1 MLKINN
7 VIVMEIIIIIILIL
21 VNGFLSMSEMAVVSA
36 RKSKLETDAK
46 KGSKSAKAALELAD
60 NPDNFFST
68 LQIGITLIGIL
79 TGLFSGEAFAAD
91 LSVYVAKISF
101 LSPYA
106 YLISKALIVIL
117 VTYLTL
123 VIGELV
129 PKRLGMAKAES
140 IAKFI
145 AKPMMFLSKLTYP
158 LVWILAKS
166 SALISNILGLN
177 KTKDSPVTEEEI
189 KAMMKESLNDGELD
203 EAEHDIVERVFDLG
217 DRKISSIM
225 THRSELVTVDIND
238 TKEIL
243 IRKIEGNLYNTY
255 PVVSGKLDNIVGFVN
270 LKSLFVAVQKDDFSL
285 KNIVTKTFYLPE
297 NMNLNKALEFFK
309 KERIKSALIT
319 DEFGCVIG
327 IVSLKDIMEAIVGE
341 MLEEDELAD
350 IIEREDGTFIVDGR
364 YSFYDFLAY
373 FDKEYMFDDDINFNT
388 ISGLIIDI
396 LEEIPQEGQ
405 KVRWHD
411 FTFEIMDMDAARIDK
426 VLVHKVKED

>member
-1 MLKINN
+1 
-7 VIVMEIIIIIILIL
+7 MEIIIIIILIL

-106 YLISKALIVIL
+106 YMISKAIIVIL

-145 AKPMMFLSKLTYP
+145 AKPMMFLSKLAYP

-225 THRSELVTVDIND
+225 THRSELVTLDIND
-238 TKEIL
+238 TKETL

-270 LKSLFVAVQKDDFSL
+270 LKALFVAVQKDDFSL
-285 KNIVTKTFYLPE
+285 KNIVAKAFYLPE

-319 DEFGCVIG
+319 DEFGCVVG

-350 IIEREDGTFIVDGR
+350 IIEREDGTFIIDGR

>member
-1 MLKINN
+1 
-7 VIVMEIIIIIILIL
+7 MEIIIIIILIL

-106 YLISKALIVIL
+106 YMISKALIVIL

-145 AKPMMFLSKLTYP
+145 AKPMMFLSKLAYP

-238 TKEIL
+238 TKETL

-270 LKSLFVAVQKDDFSL
+270 LKALFVAVQKDDFSL
-285 KNIVTKTFYLPE
+285 KNIVAKAFYLPE

-319 DEFGCVIG
+319 DEFGCVVG

-350 IIEREDGTFIVDGR
+350 IIEREDGTFIIDGR

>member
-1 MLKINN
+1 
-7 VIVMEIIIIIILIL
+7 MEIIIIIILIL

-145 AKPMMFLSKLTYP
+145 AKPMMFLSKLAYP

-238 TKEIL
+238 TKETL

-270 LKSLFVAVQKDDFSL
+270 LKALFVAVQKDDFSL

-319 DEFGCVIG
+319 DEFGCVVG

-350 IIEREDGTFIVDGR
+350 IIEREDGTFIIDGR

-373 FDKEYMFDDDINFNT
+373 FDKEYLFDDDINFNT

>member
-1 MLKINN
+1 
-7 VIVMEIIIIIILIL
+7 MEIIIIIILIL

-36 RKSKLETDAK
+36 RRTKLETDAK
-46 KGSKSAKAALELAD
+46 KGSKSAKSALELAD
-60 NPDNFFST
+60 NPDNFLST

-91 LSVYVAKISF
+91 LSVYVEKISF
-101 LSPYA
+101 LEPYA
-106 YLISKALIVIL
+106 YGISKAIIVIL

-145 AKPMMFLSKLTYP
+145 ARPMMMLSKIAYP

-166 SALISNILGLN
+166 SSFISKILGLN
-177 KTKDSPVTEEEI
+177 KTKDSPVTEAEI
-189 KAMMKESLNDGELD
+189 KAMMKESLDDGELD

-225 THRSELVTVDIND
+225 THRSELVAIDIND
-238 TKEIL
+238 SKEVL
-243 IRKIEGNLYNTY
+243 KRKVEAHLYNTY
-255 PVVSGKLDNIVGFVN
+255 PVISGKLDNIVGFVH
-270 LKSLFVAVQKDDFSL
+270 LKSLFVTVTKDDFSL
-285 KNIVTKTFYLPE
+285 EKIVTRAFYLPE
-297 NMNLNKALEFFK
+297 NMNVNKALEFFK

-319 DEFGCVIG
+319 DEFGCIIG

-350 IIEREDGTFIVDGR
+350 IIKREDGTYIVDGR
-364 YSFYDFLAY
+364 YSFYDFLAH
-373 FDKEYMFDDDINFNT
+373 FDEEELFDEDVNFNT

-396 LEEIPQEGQ
+396 LQEIPSEGQ
-405 KVRWHD
+405 KVRWNN
-411 FTFEIMDMDAARIDK
+411 FTFEVVDMDAARIDK
-426 VLVHKVKED
+426 VLVTIEEQE

>member
-1 MLKINN
+1 
-7 VIVMEIIIIIILIL
+7 MEIIIIIILIL

-166 SALISNILGLN
+166 SALISNVLGLN
-177 KTKDSPVTEEEI
+177 NTKDSPVTEEEI

-238 TKEIL
+238 TKETL

-270 LKSLFVAVQKDDFSL
+270 LKALFVAVQKDDFSL

-373 FDKEYMFDDDINFNT
+373 FDKEYLFDDDINFNT

>member
-1 MLKINN
+1 
-7 VIVMEIIIIIILIL
+7 MEIIIIIILIL

-101 LSPYA
+101 LSPYS
-106 YLISKALIVIL
+106 YMISKALIVIL

-145 AKPMMFLSKLTYP
+145 AKPMMFLSKLAYP

-238 TKEIL
+238 TKETL

-270 LKSLFVAVQKDDFSL
+270 LKALFVAVQKDDFSL
-285 KNIVTKTFYLPE
+285 KNIVAKAFYLPE

-319 DEFGCVIG
+319 DEFGCVVG

-350 IIEREDGTFIVDGR
+350 IIEREDGTFIIDGR

-373 FDKEYMFDDDINFNT
+373 FDKEYLFDDDINFNT

>member
-1 MLKINN
+1 
-7 VIVMEIIIIIILIL
+7 MEIIIIIILIL

-91 LSVYVAKISF
+91 LSVYVARISF

-106 YLISKALIVIL
+106 YMISKALIVIL

-145 AKPMMFLSKLTYP
+145 AKPMMFLSKLAYP

-225 THRSELVTVDIND
+225 THRSELVTLDIND
-238 TKEIL
+238 TKETL

-285 KNIVTKTFYLPE
+285 KNIVAKAFYLPE

-319 DEFGCVIG
+319 DEFGCVVG

-350 IIEREDGTFIVDGR
+350 IIEREDGTFIIDGR

-373 FDKEYMFDDDINFNT
+373 FDKEDLFDDDINFNT

>member
-106 YLISKALIVIL
+106 YMISKALIVIL

-145 AKPMMFLSKLTYP
+145 AKPMMFLSKLAYP

-225 THRSELVTVDIND
+225 THRSELVTLDIND
-238 TKEIL
+238 TKETL

-270 LKSLFVAVQKDDFSL
+270 LKALFVAVQKDDFSL
-285 KNIVTKTFYLPE
+285 KNIVAKAFYLPE

-319 DEFGCVIG
+319 DEFGCVVG

-350 IIEREDGTFIVDGR
+350 IIEREDGTFIIDGR

-373 FDKEYMFDDDINFNT
+373 FDKEYLFDDDINFNT

>member
-1 MLKINN
+1 
-7 VIVMEIIIIIILIL
+7 
-21 VNGFLSMSEMAVVSA
+21 MSEMAVVSA
-36 RKSKLETDAK
+36 RRTKLETDAK
-46 KGSKSAKAALELAD
+46 KGSKSAKSALELAD
-60 NPDNFFST
+60 NPDNFLST

-91 LSVYVAKISF
+91 LSVYVEKISF
-101 LSPYA
+101 LEPYA
-106 YLISKALIVIL
+106 YGISKAVIVIL

-145 AKPMMFLSKLTYP
+145 ARPMMMISKIAYP

-166 SALISNILGLN
+166 SSFISKILGLN
-177 KTKDSPVTEEEI
+177 KTKDSPVTEAEI
-189 KAMMKESLNDGELD
+189 KAMMKESLDDGELD

-225 THRSELVTVDIND
+225 THRSELVAIDIND
-238 TKEIL
+238 SKEVL
-243 IRKIEGNLYNTY
+243 KRKVEAHLYNTY
-255 PVVSGKLDNIVGFVN
+255 PVISGKLDNIVGFVH
-270 LKSLFVAVQKDDFSL
+270 LKSLFVTVTKDDFSL
-285 KNIVTKTFYLPE
+285 EKIVTRAFYLPE
-297 NMNLNKALEFFK
+297 NMNVNKALEFFK

-319 DEFGCVIG
+319 DEFGCIIG

-350 IIEREDGTFIVDGR
+350 IIKREDGTYIVDGR
-364 YSFYDFLAY
+364 YSFYDFLAH
-373 FDKEYMFDDDINFNT
+373 FDEEELFDEDVNFNT

-396 LEEIPQEGQ
+396 LQEIPSEGQ
-405 KVRWHD
+405 KVRWNN
-411 FTFEIMDMDAARIDK
+411 FTFEVVDMDAARIDK
-426 VLVHKVKED
+426 VLVTIEEQE

>member
-1 MLKINN
+1 
-7 VIVMEIIIIIILIL
+7 MEIIIIIVLIFI
-21 VNGFLSMSEMAVVSA
+21 NGFLSMSEMAVVSA
-36 RKSKLETDAK
+36 RRTKLETDAK
-46 KGSKSAKAALELAD
+46 KGSKSAKSALELAD
-60 NPDNFFST
+60 NPDNFLST

-91 LSVYVAKISF
+91 LSVYVEKISF
-101 LSPYA
+101 LEPYA
-106 YLISKALIVIL
+106 YGISKAIIVIL

-145 AKPMMFLSKLTYP
+145 ARPMMMLSKIAYP

-166 SALISNILGLN
+166 SSFISKILGLN
-177 KTKDSPVTEEEI
+177 KTKDSPVTEAEI
-189 KAMMKESLNDGELD
+189 KAMMKESLDDGELD

-225 THRSELVTVDIND
+225 THRSELVAIDIND
-238 TKEIL
+238 SKEVL
-243 IRKIEGNLYNTY
+243 KRKVEAHLYNTY
-255 PVVSGKLDNIVGFVN
+255 PVISGKLDNIVGFVH
-270 LKSLFVAVQKDDFSL
+270 LKSLFVTVTKDDFSL
-285 KNIVTKTFYLPE
+285 EKIVTRAFYLPE
-297 NMNLNKALEFFK
+297 NMNVNKALEFFK

-319 DEFGCVIG
+319 DEFGCIIG

-350 IIEREDGTFIVDGR
+350 IIKREDGTYIVDGR
-364 YSFYDFLAY
+364 YSFYDFLAH
-373 FDKEYMFDDDINFNT
+373 FDEEELFDEDVNFNT

-396 LEEIPQEGQ
+396 LQEIPSEGQ
-405 KVRWHD
+405 KVRWNN
-411 FTFEIMDMDAARIDK
+411 FTFEVVDMDAARIDK
-426 VLVHKVKED
+426 VLVTIEEE

>member
-1 MLKINN
+1 
-7 VIVMEIIIIIILIL
+7 MEIIIIIILIL

-60 NPDNFFST
+60 NPDNFLST

-91 LSVYVAKISF
+91 LSIYVAKISF

-145 AKPMMFLSKLTYP
+145 AKPMMFLSKLAYP

-225 THRSELVTVDIND
+225 THRSELVTLDIND
-238 TKEIL
+238 TKETL
-243 IRKIEGNLYNTY
+243 ISKIEGNLYNTY

-270 LKSLFVAVQKDDFSL
+270 LKALFVAVQKDDFSL
-285 KNIVTKTFYLPE
+285 KNIVTKAFYLPE

-309 KERIKSALIT
+309 KERIKSALII
-319 DEFGCVIG
+319 DEFGCVVG

>member
-1 MLKINN
+1 
-7 VIVMEIIIIIILIL
+7 MEIIIIIILIL

-36 RKSKLETDAK
+36 RRTKLETDAK
-46 KGSKSAKAALELAD
+46 KGSKSAKSALELAD
-60 NPDNFFST
+60 NPDNFLST

-91 LSVYVAKISF
+91 LSVYVEKISF
-101 LSPYA
+101 LEPYA
-106 YLISKALIVIL
+106 YGISKAVIVIL

-145 AKPMMFLSKLTYP
+145 ARPMMMLSKIAYP

-166 SALISNILGLN
+166 SSFISKILGLN
-177 KTKDSPVTEEEI
+177 KTKDNPVTEAEI
-189 KAMMKESLNDGELD
+189 KAMMKESLDDGELD

-225 THRSELVTVDIND
+225 THRSELVAIDIND
-238 TKEIL
+238 SKEVL
-243 IRKIEGNLYNTY
+243 KRKVEAHLYNTY
-255 PVVSGKLDNIVGFVN
+255 PVISGKLDNIVGFVH
-270 LKSLFVAVQKDDFSL
+270 LKSLFVTVTKDDFSL
-285 KNIVTKTFYLPE
+285 EKIVTRAFYLPE
-297 NMNLNKALEFFK
+297 NMNVNKALEFFK

-319 DEFGCVIG
+319 DEFGCIIG

-350 IIEREDGTFIVDGR
+350 IIKREDGTYIVDGR
-364 YSFYDFLAY
+364 YSFYDFLAH
-373 FDKEYMFDDDINFNT
+373 FDEEELFDEDVNFNT

-396 LEEIPQEGQ
+396 LQEIPSEGQ
-405 KVRWHD
+405 KVRWNN
-411 FTFEIMDMDAARIDK
+411 FTFEVVDMDAARIDK
-426 VLVHKVKED
+426 VLVTIEEE

>member
-1 MLKINN
+1 
-7 VIVMEIIIIIILIL
+7 
-21 VNGFLSMSEMAVVSA
+21 MSEMAVVSA
-36 RKSKLETDAK
+36 RRTKLETDAK
-46 KGSKSAKAALELAD
+46 KGSKSAKSALELAD
-60 NPDNFFST
+60 NPDNFLST

-91 LSVYVAKISF
+91 LSVYVEKISF
-101 LSPYA
+101 LEPYA
-106 YLISKALIVIL
+106 YGISKAVIVIL

-145 AKPMMFLSKLTYP
+145 ARPMMMLSKIAYP

-166 SALISNILGLN
+166 SSFISKILGLN
-177 KTKDSPVTEEEI
+177 KTKDSPVTEAEI
-189 KAMMKESLNDGELD
+189 KAMMKESLDDGELD

-225 THRSELVTVDIND
+225 THRSELVAIDIND
-238 TKEIL
+238 SKEVL
-243 IRKIEGNLYNTY
+243 KRKVEAHLYNTY
-255 PVVSGKLDNIVGFVN
+255 PVISGKLDNIVGFVH
-270 LKSLFVAVQKDDFSL
+270 LKSLFVTVTKDDFSL
-285 KNIVTKTFYLPE
+285 EKIVTRAFYLPE
-297 NMNLNKALEFFK
+297 NMNVNKALEFFK

-319 DEFGCVIG
+319 DEFGCIIG

-350 IIEREDGTFIVDGR
+350 IIKREDGTYIVDGR
-364 YSFYDFLAY
+364 YSFYDFLAH
-373 FDKEYMFDDDINFNT
+373 FDEEELFDEDVNFNT

-396 LEEIPQEGQ
+396 LQEIPSEGQ
-405 KVRWHD
+405 KVRWNN
-411 FTFEIMDMDAARIDK
+411 FTFEVVDMDAARIDK
-426 VLVHKVKED
+426 VLVTIEEQE

>member
-1 MLKINN
+1 
-7 VIVMEIIIIIILIL
+7 MEIIIIIILIL

-145 AKPMMFLSKLTYP
+145 AKPMMILSKLAYP

-166 SALISNILGLN
+166 SALISNVLGLN
-177 KTKDSPVTEEEI
+177 KTKVSPVTEEEI

-203 EAEHDIVERVFDLG
+203 EAEHDIVERVFDLD

-225 THRSELVTVDIND
+225 THRSELVTLDIND

-270 LKSLFVAVQKDDFSL
+270 LKTLFVAVQKDDFSL
-285 KNIVTKTFYLPE
+285 KNIVTKAFYLPE

-319 DEFGCVIG
+319 DEFGCVVG

-350 IIEREDGTFIVDGR
+350 IIEREDGSFIIDGR

>member
-1 MLKINN
+1 
-7 VIVMEIIIIIILIL
+7 MEIIIIIILIL

-106 YLISKALIVIL
+106 YMISKALIVIL

-145 AKPMMFLSKLTYP
+145 AKPMMFLSKLAYP

-166 SALISNILGLN
+166 SALISNVLGLN
-177 KTKDSPVTEEEI
+177 NTKDSPVTEEEI

-203 EAEHDIVERVFDLG
+203 EAEHDIVERVFDLD

-225 THRSELVTVDIND
+225 THRSELVTLDIND
-238 TKEIL
+238 TKETL

-270 LKSLFVAVQKDDFSL
+270 LKALFVAVQKDDFSL
-285 KNIVTKTFYLPE
+285 KNIVAKAFYLPE

-319 DEFGCVIG
+319 DEFGCVVG

-350 IIEREDGTFIVDGR
+350 IIEREDGTFIIDGR

-373 FDKEYMFDDDINFNT
+373 FDKEYLFDDDINFNT

>member
-1 MLKINN
+1 
-7 VIVMEIIIIIILIL
+7 MEIIIIIILIL

-106 YLISKALIVIL
+106 YMISKALIVIL

-129 PKRLGMAKAES
+129 PKRFGMAKAES

-145 AKPMMFLSKLTYP
+145 AKPMMFLSKLAYP

-166 SALISNILGLN
+166 SALISNVLGLN

-225 THRSELVTVDIND
+225 THRSELVTLDIND
-238 TKEIL
+238 NKETL

-270 LKSLFVAVQKDDFSL
+270 LKALFVAVQKDDFSL
-285 KNIVTKTFYLPE
+285 KNIVTKAFYLPE

-319 DEFGCVIG
+319 DEFGCVVG

-350 IIEREDGTFIVDGR
+350 IIEREDGTFIIDGR

-373 FDKEYMFDDDINFNT
+373 FDKEYLFDDDINFNT

>member
-1 MLKINN
+1 
-7 VIVMEIIIIIILIL
+7 MEIIIIIILIL

-106 YLISKALIVIL
+106 YMISKALIVIL

-145 AKPMMFLSKLTYP
+145 AKPMMFLSKLAYP

-225 THRSELVTVDIND
+225 THRSELVTLDIND
-238 TKEIL
+238 TKETL

-270 LKSLFVAVQKDDFSL
+270 LKALFVAVQKDDFSL
-285 KNIVTKTFYLPE
+285 KNIVAKAFYLPE

-319 DEFGCVIG
+319 DEFGCVVG

-350 IIEREDGTFIVDGR
+350 IIEREDGTFIIDGR

-373 FDKEYMFDDDINFNT
+373 FDKEYLFDDDINFNT

>member
-1 MLKINN
+1 
-7 VIVMEIIIIIILIL
+7 MEIIIIIILIL

-91 LSVYVAKISF
+91 LSIYVAKISF

-106 YLISKALIVIL
+106 YMISKALIVIL

-145 AKPMMFLSKLTYP
+145 AKPMMFLSKLAYP

-166 SALISNILGLN
+166 SALISNVLGLN

-203 EAEHDIVERVFDLG
+203 EAEHDIVERVFDLD

-225 THRSELVTVDIND
+225 THRSELVTLDIND
-238 TKEIL
+238 TKETL

-319 DEFGCVIG
+319 DEFGCVVG

-350 IIEREDGTFIVDGR
+350 IIEREDGTFIIDGR

-373 FDKEYMFDDDINFNT
+373 FDKEYLFDDDINFNT

>member
-1 MLKINN
+1 
-7 VIVMEIIIIIILIL
+7 MEIIIIIILIL

-106 YLISKALIVIL
+106 YMISKALIVIL

-145 AKPMMFLSKLTYP
+145 AKPMMFLSKLAYP

-225 THRSELVTVDIND
+225 THRSELVTLDIND
-238 TKEIL
+238 TKETL

-270 LKSLFVAVQKDDFSL
+270 LKALFVAVQKDDFSL
-285 KNIVTKTFYLPE
+285 KNIVAKAFYLPE

-350 IIEREDGTFIVDGR
+350 IIEREDGTFIIDGR

-373 FDKEYMFDDDINFNT
+373 FDKEYLFDDDINFNT

>member
-1 MLKINN
+1 
-7 VIVMEIIIIIILIL
+7 MEIIIIIILIL

-106 YLISKALIVIL
+106 YMISKALIVIL

-145 AKPMMFLSKLTYP
+145 AKPMMFLSKLAYP

-238 TKEIL
+238 TKETL

-270 LKSLFVAVQKDDFSL
+270 LKALFVAVQKDDFSL
-285 KNIVTKTFYLPE
+285 KNIVAKAFYLPE

-319 DEFGCVIG
+319 DEFGCVVG

-350 IIEREDGTFIVDGR
+350 IIEREDGTFIIDGR

-373 FDKEYMFDDDINFNT
+373 FDKEDLFDDDINFNT

>member
-1 MLKINN
+1 
-7 VIVMEIIIIIILIL
+7 MEIIIIIILIL

-166 SALISNILGLN
+166 SALISNVLGLN
-177 KTKDSPVTEEEI
+177 NTKDSPVTEEEI

-225 THRSELVTVDIND
+225 THRSKLVTVDIND
-238 TKEIL
+238 TKETL

-270 LKSLFVAVQKDDFSL
+270 LKALFVAVQKDDFSL

-319 DEFGCVIG
+319 DEFGCVVG

-350 IIEREDGTFIVDGR
+350 IIEREDGTFIIDGR

>member
-106 YLISKALIVIL
+106 YMISKALIVIL

-145 AKPMMFLSKLTYP
+145 AKPMMFLSKLAYP

-238 TKEIL
+238 TKETL

-270 LKSLFVAVQKDDFSL
+270 LKALFVAVQKDDFSL
-285 KNIVTKTFYLPE
+285 KNIVAKAFYLPE

-319 DEFGCVIG
+319 DEFGCVVG

-350 IIEREDGTFIVDGR
+350 IIEREDGTFIIDGR

-373 FDKEYMFDDDINFNT
+373 FDKEYLFDDDINFNT

>member
-1 MLKINN
+1 
-7 VIVMEIIIIIILIL
+7 MEIIIIIILIL

-238 TKEIL
+238 TKETL

-270 LKSLFVAVQKDDFSL
+270 LKALFVAVQKDDFSL

-319 DEFGCVIG
+319 DEFGCVVG

-350 IIEREDGTFIVDGR
+350 IIEREDGTFIIDGR

>member
-1 MLKINN
+1 
-7 VIVMEIIIIIILIL
+7 MEIIIIIILIL

-91 LSVYVAKISF
+91 LSIYVAKISF

-145 AKPMMFLSKLTYP
+145 AKPMMFLSKLAYP

-225 THRSELVTVDIND
+225 THRSELVTLDIND
-238 TKEIL
+238 TKETL
-243 IRKIEGNLYNTY
+243 ISKIEGNLYNTY

-270 LKSLFVAVQKDDFSL
+270 LKALFVAVQKDDFSL

-319 DEFGCVIG
+319 DEFGCVVG

-350 IIEREDGTFIVDGR
+350 IIEREDGTFIIDGR

>member
-1 MLKINN
+1 
-7 VIVMEIIIIIILIL
+7 MEIIIIIILIL

-91 LSVYVAKISF
+91 LSIYVAKISF

-145 AKPMMFLSKLTYP
+145 AKPMMFLSKLAYP

-225 THRSELVTVDIND
+225 THRSELVTLDIND
-238 TKEIL
+238 TKETL
-243 IRKIEGNLYNTY
+243 IAKIEGNLYNTY

-270 LKSLFVAVQKDDFSL
+270 LKALFVAVQKDDFLL

-319 DEFGCVIG
+319 DEFGCVVG

-350 IIEREDGTFIVDGR
+350 IIEREDGTFIIDGR

-426 VLVHKVKED
+426 VLVHKVNED

>member
-1 MLKINN
+1 
-7 VIVMEIIIIIILIL
+7 MEIIIIIILIL

-91 LSVYVAKISF
+91 LSIYVAKISF

-238 TKEIL
+238 TKETL

-270 LKSLFVAVQKDDFSL
+270 LKALFVAVQKDDFSL

-319 DEFGCVIG
+319 DEFGCVVG

>member
-1 MLKINN
+1 
-7 VIVMEIIIIIILIL
+7 
-21 VNGFLSMSEMAVVSA
+21 MSEMAVVSA
-36 RKSKLETDAK
+36 RRTKLETDAK
-46 KGSKSAKAALELAD
+46 KGSKSAKSALELAD
-60 NPDNFFST
+60 NPDNFLST

-91 LSVYVAKISF
+91 LSVYVEKISF
-101 LSPYA
+101 LEPYA
-106 YLISKALIVIL
+106 YGISKAIIVIL

-145 AKPMMFLSKLTYP
+145 ARPMMMLSKIAYP

-166 SALISNILGLN
+166 SSFISKILGLN
-177 KTKDSPVTEEEI
+177 KTKDSPVTEAEI
-189 KAMMKESLNDGELD
+189 KAMMKESLDDGELD

-225 THRSELVTVDIND
+225 THRSELVAIDIND
-238 TKEIL
+238 SKEVL
-243 IRKIEGNLYNTY
+243 KRKVEAHLYNTY
-255 PVVSGKLDNIVGFVN
+255 PVISGKLDNIVGFVH
-270 LKSLFVAVQKDDFSL
+270 LKSLFVTVTKDDFSL
-285 KNIVTKTFYLPE
+285 EKIVTRAFYLPE
-297 NMNLNKALEFFK
+297 NMNVNKALEFFK

-319 DEFGCVIG
+319 DEFGCIIG

-350 IIEREDGTFIVDGR
+350 IIKREDGTYIVDGR
-364 YSFYDFLAY
+364 YSFYDFLAH
-373 FDKEYMFDDDINFNT
+373 FDEEELFDEDVNFNT

-396 LEEIPQEGQ
+396 LQEIPSEGQ
-405 KVRWHD
+405 KVRWNN
-411 FTFEIMDMDAARIDK
+411 FTFEVVDMDAARIDK
-426 VLVHKVKED
+426 VLVTIEEQE

>member
-1 MLKINN
+1 
-7 VIVMEIIIIIILIL
+7 MEIIIIIILIL

-106 YLISKALIVIL
+106 YMISKALIVIL

-145 AKPMMFLSKLTYP
+145 AKPMMFLSKLAYP

-166 SALISNILGLN
+166 SALISNVLGLN
-177 KTKDSPVTEEEI
+177 NTKDSPVTEEEI

-203 EAEHDIVERVFDLG
+203 EAEHDIVERVFDLD

-238 TKEIL
+238 TKETL

-270 LKSLFVAVQKDDFSL
+270 LKALFVAVQKDDFLL
-285 KNIVTKTFYLPE
+285 KNIVTKAFYLPE

-309 KERIKSALIT
+309 KERIKSALII
-319 DEFGCVIG
+319 DEFGCVVG

-350 IIEREDGTFIVDGR
+350 IIEREDGTFMIDGR

-373 FDKEYMFDDDINFNT
+373 FDKEYLFDDDINFNT

>member
-1 MLKINN
+1 
-7 VIVMEIIIIIILIL
+7 MEIIIIIILIL

-106 YLISKALIVIL
+106 YMISKALIVIL

-129 PKRLGMAKAES
+129 PKRFGMAKAES

-145 AKPMMFLSKLTYP
+145 AKPMMFLSKLAYP

-225 THRSELVTVDIND
+225 THRSELVTLDIND
-238 TKEIL
+238 TKETL
-243 IRKIEGNLYNTY
+243 IAKIEGNLYNTY

-270 LKSLFVAVQKDDFSL
+270 LKALFVAVQKDDFSL
-285 KNIVTKTFYLPE
+285 KNIVAKAFYLPE

-319 DEFGCVIG
+319 DEFGCVVG

-350 IIEREDGTFIVDGR
+350 IIEREDGTFIIDGR

>member
-1 MLKINN
+1 
-7 VIVMEIIIIIILIL
+7 MEIIIIIILIL

-60 NPDNFFST
+60 NPDNFLST

-91 LSVYVAKISF
+91 LSIYVAKISF

-145 AKPMMFLSKLTYP
+145 AKPMMFLSKLAYP

-225 THRSELVTVDIND
+225 THRSELVTLDIND
-238 TKEIL
+238 TKETL

-270 LKSLFVAVQKDDFSL
+270 LKALFVAVQKDDFSL
-285 KNIVTKTFYLPE
+285 KNIVTKAFYLPE

-309 KERIKSALIT
+309 KERIKSALII
-319 DEFGCVIG
+319 DEFGCVVG

>member
-1 MLKINN
+1 
-7 VIVMEIIIIIILIL
+7 MEIIIIIILIL

-106 YLISKALIVIL
+106 YMISKALIVIL

-145 AKPMMFLSKLTYP
+145 AKPMMFLSKLAYP

-166 SALISNILGLN
+166 SALISNVLGLN
-177 KTKDSPVTEEEI
+177 NTKDSPVTEEEI

-203 EAEHDIVERVFDLG
+203 EAEHDIVERVFDLD

-238 TKEIL
+238 TKETL

-270 LKSLFVAVQKDDFSL
+270 LKALFVAVQKDDFSL

-319 DEFGCVIG
+319 DEFGCVVG

-350 IIEREDGTFIVDGR
+350 IIEREDGTFIIDGR

-373 FDKEYMFDDDINFNT
+373 FDKEDLFDDDINFNT

-405 KVRWHD
+405 KVRWRD